1 MVRARAAALG
11 AYVESFETLEAA
23 HLHPQWQLL
32 RGASRDSFIASV
44 PTPGLRE
51 GGRIDV
57 RVRVGGRQRY
67 DGALL
72 AASDTL
78 LLLHPPGQAY
88 DWRAP
93 AVVALDPSS
102 VDWISVLPA
111 RERFA
116 NLLVRGGIMFAGVA
130 LALPFALDG
139 SLAVRRGGEGALIGG
154 LMAGYIAGWTATDL
168 IAPSV
173 ERAGTYAEVLPALR
187 ARARFRFPAD
197 LPPEEAA
204 ARGRGSTAIEPEAV
218 AVPPGSVAW
227 RFGEWRRAHG
237 WLSIS
242 VLGPGTWSARPAGG
256 QTFRETVS
264 TGTTTAVDAGV
275 EYPAVAPSG
284 GMEIA
289 IRPVPWVRGGVLW
302 IRHTADEPEPHNTQ
316 VLAGGSEAAR
326 TQPARVRVYAE
337 LVVPT
342 PRVHGFGLD
351 VALGAGTER
360 NRVAV
365 ERDAFIGTRPVGYSF
380 ERTERGTFLQAS
392 AELVTP
398 RHASFF
404 VRYTRH
410 PELPSIDVEA
420 AVVGEP
426 GFPPVYT
433 REAHTV
439 AFGSIR
445 EVMFGTRFRF

>member
-93 AVVALDPSS
+93 AVVALDPTS
-102 VDWISVLPA
+102 VDWLSVLPA

-130 LALPFALDG
+130 LALP
-139 SLAVRRGGEGALIGG
+139 AVRRGGEGALIGG

-227 RFGEWRRAHG
+227 RG
-237 WLSIS
+237 
-242 VLGPGTWSARPAGG
+242 
-256 QTFRETVS
+256 
-264 TGTTTAVDAGV
+264 
-275 EYPAVAPSG
+275 
-284 GMEIA
+284 
-289 IRPVPWVRGGVLW
+289 
-302 IRHTADEPEPHNTQ
+302 
-316 VLAGGSEAAR
+316 
-326 TQPARVRVYAE
+326 
-337 LVVPT
+337 
-342 PRVHGFGLD
+342 
-351 VALGAGTER
+351 
-360 NRVAV
+360 
-365 ERDAFIGTRPVGYSF
+365 
-380 ERTERGTFLQAS
+380 
-392 AELVTP
+392 
-398 RHASFF
+398 
-404 VRYTRH
+404 
-410 PELPSIDVEA
+410 
-420 AVVGEP
+420 
-426 GFPPVYT
+426 
-433 REAHTV
+433 
-439 AFGSIR
+439 
-445 EVMFGTRFRF
+445 